1 MAVRF
6 QSTPSCSSKKTWD
19 RMSPTAFS
27 KADVMV
33 LVNTCKHPVSGLV
46 QC

>member
-19 RMSPTAFS
+19 MMSPTALS
-27 KADVMV
+27 SADVMV
-33 LVNTCKHPVSGLV
+33 LVKTCKRSLSGLISS
-46 QC
+46 